1 MHFVCFGRGNS
12 MHCLLRLRSLPT
24 LSMVGTFGESRLH
37 VLRTPSPF
45 KTFRFEREALDGLC
59 VSFWLVSQF
68 CVFPV
73 FLFCLFQSHEETHCR
88 VTHITIRANATAP
101 HPCKPPFGVPPLRFE
116 GGGHCPKMFMAAHYI
131 SGQRNSPTVK
141 TVHIQIRAN

>member
-1 MHFVCFGRGNS
+1 

-59 VSFWLVSQF
+59 VSFRLVSPF
-68 CVFPV
+68 CGFPV
-73 FLFCLFQSHEETHCR
+73 FLFLFVS
-88 VTHITIRANATAP
+88 VTR
-101 HPCKPPFGVPPLRFE
+101 
-116 GGGHCPKMFMAAHYI
+116 
-131 SGQRNSPTVK
+131 
-141 TVHIQIRAN
+141 

>member
-59 VSFWLVSQF
+59 VYFSVGFFVLCLSRFSVSFVLITRWNSMLPLQGHAYHIKNLRNRSTPLQTTLRGPPSAFRGGRALSQNVHGYACYILVGK
-68 CVFPV
+68 
-73 FLFCLFQSHEETHCR
+73 ET
-88 VTHITIRANATAP
+88 
-101 HPCKPPFGVPPLRFE
+101 LL
-116 GGGHCPKMFMAAHYI
+116 
-131 SGQRNSPTVK
+131 Q
-141 TVHIQIRAN
+141 